1 MDLPTKTSDADLLK
15 QMLAGD
21 EEAFACLYTRHQ
33 SKVYKFALQMSGSV
47 TLAEDVTQEVFLML
61 MREGESYD
69 PARGAVSAY
78 LYGVARNFVLRKLN
92 KESRFVAIDE
102 EAGESDNG
110 ASENS
115 LSLRDPLDDLTRKE
129 MLESLR
135 QAILALPPH
144 YREVVVFCDLHEMS
158 YAEVAEV
165 LDCAIGTVRSR
176 LSRARTLLAERLRG
190 SEVAARQKKVISAER
205 MFV

>member
-1 MDLPTKTSDADLLK
+1 MDLPVKTSDGNLLK
-15 QMLAGD
+15 RMLAGD
-21 EEAFACLYTRHQ
+21 EEAFVSLYTRHQ
-33 SKVYKFALQMSGSV
+33 SKVYKFAFQMSGSV

-61 MREGESYD
+61 MREGANYD
-69 PARGAVSAY
+69 PARGAVQAY
-78 LYGVARNFVLRKLN
+78 LYGIARNFVLRKLS

-102 EAGESDNG
+102 EASESEIYT
-110 ASENS
+110 SENVTS
-115 LSLRDPLDDLTRKE
+115 LSDPLHDLTRKE

-135 QAILALPPH
+135 QAILALPAH

-176 LSRARTLLAERLRG
+176 LSRARTLLTEKLRNQEAAAE
-190 SEVAARQKKVISAER
+190 QKKVISAER